1 MNEGRQHGVGAAEVR
16 RLRFRPRLRVEEML
30 AGSYLSAFKGEGLEF
45 AEVRAYEPGDDVRS
59 IDWNVTARTGKPY
72 VKRFV
77 EERRLT
83 VMLLVDISASESF
96 GTAGRPKR
104 EAAAEVASLLASA
117 AGRSHDRV
125 GLLMFSDRAEL
136 YIPPGKSRQHRLRL
150 ERALQGHRAEGR
162 GTDID
167 AAIRFLGAVRKRR
180 SLVFLIS
187 DFLAPTES
195 YRSSLRRM
203 ARRHEVTAVRIED
216 PKERVLPR
224 VGLVRLRDAETG
236 RQRVLDL
243 GRSASRRYRDA
254 WRARRAEADSAFM
267 SAGAS
272 LVDISTDSPALD
284 PLTRHFRARARR

>member
-1 MNEGRQHGVGAAEVR
+1 MSEEIQSPVGAGRVR
-16 RLRFRPRLRVEEML
+16 QLRFRPRRRVEEML

-59 IDWNVTARTGKPY
+59 IDWNVTARTGTPF

-125 GLLMFSDRAEL
+125 GLLLFSDRAEL
-136 YIPPGKSRQHRLRL
+136 YIPPGKSRQHRLRI
-150 ERALQGHRAEGR
+150 ERALRFHKAAGR

-180 SLVFLIS
+180 AMVFLIS

-195 YRSSLRRM
+195 YKSALNRLS
-203 ARRHEVTAVRIED
+203 RRHEVTAVRVED
-216 PKERVLPR
+216 PKERTLPR
-224 VGLVRLRDAETG
+224 VGLIRLRDAETG

-243 GRSASRRYRDA
+243 GRSASKRYKEEWRR
-254 WRARRAEADSAFM
+254 RRIETDSAFM

-272 LVDISTDSPALD
+272 LVDITTDTPAID
-284 PLTRHFRARARR
+284 PLSKHFRARSRR

>member
-1 MNEGRQHGVGAAEVR
+1 MNDGLQRGVGAGEVR
-16 RLRFRPRLRVEEML
+16 RLRFRPKRRVEEML
-30 AGSYLSAFKGEGLEF
+30 AGAYLSAFKGEGLEF

-59 IDWNVTARTGKPY
+59 IDWNVTARTGKPF

-104 EAAAEVASLLASA
+104 EAAAEVASLLSSA

-125 GLLMFSDRAEL
+125 GLLLFSDRPEL
-136 YIPPGKSRQHRLRL
+136 YIPPGKSRAHRLRL
-150 ERALQGHRAEGR
+150 ERALRFHKAEGR

-180 SLVFLIS
+180 AMVFLVS
-187 DFLAPTES
+187 DFLAPTDS
-195 YRSSLRRM
+195 YRSALNRL

-224 VGLVRLRDAETG
+224 VGLIRLRDAETG

-243 GRSASRRYRDA
+243 GRSASKRYKEA
-254 WRARRAEADSAFM
+254 WRSRRIETDRAFM

-272 LVDISTDSPALD
+272 LVDITTDAAAID
-284 PLTRHFRARARR
+284 PLSRHFRARAGR

>member
-1 MNEGRQHGVGAAEVR
+1 MSEEIQSPVGAGRVR
-16 RLRFRPRLRVEEML
+16 QLRFRPRRRVEEML
-30 AGSYLSAFKGEGLEF
+30 AGSYLSAYKGEGLEF

-59 IDWNVTARTGKPY
+59 IDWNVTARTGTPF

-125 GLLMFSDRAEL
+125 GLLLFSDRAEL
-136 YIPPGKSRQHRLRL
+136 YIPPGKSRQHRLRI
-150 ERALQGHRAEGR
+150 ERALRFHKASGR

-180 SLVFLIS
+180 AMVFLIS

-195 YRSSLRRM
+195 YKSALNRLS
-203 ARRHEVTAVRIED
+203 RRHEVTAVRVED
-216 PKERVLPR
+216 PKERTLPR
-224 VGLVRLRDAETG
+224 VGLIRLRDAETG

-243 GRSASRRYRDA
+243 GRSASKRYKEEWRR
-254 WRARRAEADSAFM
+254 RRIETDSAFM

-272 LVDISTDSPALD
+272 LVDITTDTPAID
-284 PLTRHFRARARR
+284 PLSKHFRARSRR